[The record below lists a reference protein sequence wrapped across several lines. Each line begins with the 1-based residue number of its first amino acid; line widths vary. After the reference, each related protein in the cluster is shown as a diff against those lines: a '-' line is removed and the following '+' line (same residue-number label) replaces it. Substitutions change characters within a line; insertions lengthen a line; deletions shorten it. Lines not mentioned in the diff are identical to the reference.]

1 MDQQPGNVKVVKV
14 ENTSVREPLTEQ
26 QQNMN
31 TSMDRILTSEKTEQK
46 PIGVSSNTG
55 SSSQPSVSDPSDGVL
70 SRESSVSASSDG
82 VLSRESSVSD
92 SSSIAASSSSAA
104 SDSDSDSELES
115 TSVTTST
122 DTIQQLSSDPL
133 FLVLSQF
140 FMSGEHN
147 IADIFERISDHLAGI
162 HNILK
167 KTYKQTVS
175 ETKNKK
181 KNK

>member
-31 TSMDRILTSEKTEQK
+31 TSMDRILTSEK

-55 SSSQPSVSDPSDGVL
+55 SSSQSSVSDASDGVL
-70 SRESSVSASSDG
+70 SREPSVSDSSDG
-82 VLSRESSVSD
+82 VLSRESSVSE